1 MPGLAARARYMRAER
16 TVTDAELL
24 AATSSDPEAFGAFYR
39 RQERVLLSYFR
50 RVSGSVEVAADL
62 TAETFA
68 QALASLDRYDPALG
82 EPGAWL
88 FGIARHVLARSLE
101 RGRVEDRARVQL
113 GMTRLVIDDEVFER
127 IDALTSSDG
136 VANAALDELPA
147 PTRAAVAGRV
157 IGEQDYGEL
166 ARALSCSESL
176 VRQRV
181 SRGLARM
188 RRQLLKEA
196 K

>member
-1 MPGLAARARYMRAER
+1 
-16 TVTDAELL
+16 
-24 AATSSDPEAFGAFYR
+24 
-39 RQERVLLSYFR
+39 
-50 RVSGSVEVAADL
+50 
-62 TAETFA
+62 
-68 QALASLDRYDPALG
+68 
-82 EPGAWL
+82 
-88 FGIARHVLARSLE
+88 VLARSLE

-113 GMTRLVIDDEVFER
+113 GMTRLVIDDEVIER

-136 VANAALDELPA
+136 AASAALDELPA
-147 PTRAAVAGRV
+147 SIRAAVAGSV

-188 RRQLLKEA
+188 RRQLLEEA

>member
-1 MPGLAARARYMRAER
+1 MRPQR
-16 TVTDAELL
+16 TVGDAELL
-24 AATSSDPEAFGAFYR
+24 VATAGNPDAFGTFYR
-39 RQERVLLSYFR
+39 RHERALLSYFR

-88 FGIARHVLARSLE
+88 FGIGRHVLARSIE
-101 RGRVEDRARVQL
+101 RGRVEDRARVRL
-113 GMTRLVIDDEVFER
+113 GMARLVIDDEVFER
-127 IDALTSSDG
+127 IEAMTSSDG
-136 VANAALDELPA
+136 AASAALDGLPA
-147 PTRAAVAGRV
+147 AIREAVAGRV

-166 ARALSCSESL
+166 ARTLSCSESL
-176 VRQRV
+176 VRKRV